1 MDGNL
6 NSVQFPIVEYAE
18 SISSVQIFAQKEYD
32 IFDCLVFFGIA
43 PHRIVTLNCLGGIH
57 N

>member
-6 NSVQFPIVEYAE
+6 NSVRFHIVEYAE

-32 IFDCLVFFGIA
+32 IFDCLLFFGIA